1 MKKKKKKLHLFLG
14 CVLVAAIAIFLF
26 PDKNIA
32 MQADHPHL
40 GQLSTR
46 TIISPIN
53 FDIPKSKQEIEAER
67 QRAEEKVNAISPTR
81 PTASAKT

>member
-32 MQADHPHL
+32 MQADHPTWASSVPVL
-40 GQLSTR
+40 LSPPSTS
-46 TIISPIN
+46 TFPSLSK
-53 FDIPKSKQEIEAER
+53 KSK
-67 QRAEEKVNAISPTR
+67 
-81 PTASAKT
+81 

>member
-53 FDIPKSKQEIEAER
+53 FDIPKKRSTPF
-67 QRAEEKVNAISPTR
+67 SSTTPTK